1 MKRIALF
8 VLLLTFS
15 VCQLFAQAPQ
25 GFNYQAVVRNSA
37 GQIVTNSTVSL
48 RLSILQGSETGT
60 PVYTY
65 QGNVQTN
72 ANGAFTLL
80 VGENST
86 EYAAIDWANGPYF
99 LSCEIDPR
107 GGSNYSLSTVQ
118 QIMSVPYAQYAAVAD
133 RISSSFTYDEKD
145 PDFHDWNFLYDSLV
159 NAPTNLSQFV
169 NDLNL
174 SDFNNDLNIY
184 QSGDTLFFGDNYLV
198 IDHAGLDSVRWTD
211 VIGRPTNLSQF
222 VNDLNLSDFNNDLNL
237 SDFNND
243 LNIYQSGDTLFFGDN
258 YLVID
263 HAGLDSVRWTD
274 VIGRPTNLSQ
284 FVNDL
289 NLSDF
294 NNDLNIYQSGDTLFF
309 GDNYLVIDH
318 AGLDSVRWTDVI
330 GRPTNLSQFVNDLNL
345 SDFNNDLNIYQS
357 GDTLFFG
364 DNFLVI
370 DHSGLDSVRWTDVIG
385 RPTNLSQFTN
395 DMGFV
400 STETQGLSDVL
411 AINNNASLGLTN
423 LPWPAASSDAA
434 NKLYADST
442 AALAAAAAMA
452 SLQATIDSLR
462 GTIDSLRNAID
473 TLTIQV
479 NNPSVNIDS
488 IFHVVDSLAHPQIPG
503 SITFRFS
510 VEPDKQIIFSKGNLQ
525 YNPSKDLFRFAEN
538 QYDITST
545 DNDQISENCNVWLDL
560 FGYGTS
566 GWKGGRMCY
575 RPYETNPISAQ
586 YMFSSTG
593 EDLTDY
599 NVNGDWGVYNRIING
614 SNQEGIW
621 RTMTYSEWSYLL
633 NERANAGSL
642 KTLATIN
649 NNVKGLILFPD
660 GWTAPAGINTSAFS
674 MITYNSFSPSSAQWQ
689 LLEAS
694 GAVFLPAA
702 GVRQGN
708 QTTGVNE
715 TGIYWTSTHNNGTQS
730 RTLSITNTLGALMT
744 ETNCSL
750 GCSVRLV
757 RDY

>member
-184 QSGDTLFFGDNYLV
+184 QSGDTIFFGDNYLV

-222 VNDLNLSDFNNDLNL
+222 TNDLNLSDL
-237 SDFNND
+237 
-243 LNIYQSGDTLFFGDN
+243 
-258 YLVID
+258 
-263 HAGLDSVRWTD
+263 
-274 VIGRPTNLSQ
+274 
-284 FVNDL
+284 
-289 NLSDF
+289 
-294 NNDLNIYQSGDTLFF
+294 
-309 GDNYLVIDH
+309 
-318 AGLDSVRWTDVI
+318 
-330 GRPTNLSQFVNDLNL
+330 
-345 SDFNNDLNIYQS
+345 NNDLNIYQS

>member
-1 MKRIALF
+1 
-8 VLLLTFS
+8 
-15 VCQLFAQAPQ
+15 
-25 GFNYQAVVRNSA
+25 
-37 GQIVTNSTVSL
+37 
-48 RLSILQGSETGT
+48 
-60 PVYTY
+60 
-65 QGNVQTN
+65 
-72 ANGAFTLL
+72 
-80 VGENST
+80 
-86 EYAAIDWANGPYF
+86 
-99 LSCEIDPR
+99 
-107 GGSNYSLSTVQ
+107 
-118 QIMSVPYAQYAAVAD
+118 
-133 RISSSFTYDEKD
+133 
-145 PDFHDWNFLYDSLV
+145 
-159 NAPTNLSQFV
+159 
-169 NDLNL
+169 
-174 SDFNNDLNIY
+174 
-184 QSGDTLFFGDNYLV
+184 
-198 IDHAGLDSVRWTD
+198 
-211 VIGRPTNLSQF
+211 
-222 VNDLNLSDFNNDLNL
+222 
-237 SDFNND
+237 
-243 LNIYQSGDTLFFGDN
+243 
-258 YLVID
+258 
-263 HAGLDSVRWTD
+263 
-274 VIGRPTNLSQ
+274 
-284 FVNDL
+284 
-289 NLSDF
+289 
-294 NNDLNIYQSGDTLFF
+294 
-309 GDNYLVIDH
+309 
-318 AGLDSVRWTDVI
+318 
-330 GRPTNLSQFVNDLNL
+330 
-345 SDFNNDLNIYQS
+345 
-357 GDTLFFG
+357 
-364 DNFLVI
+364 
-370 DHSGLDSVRWTDVIG
+370 
-385 RPTNLSQFTN
+385 
-395 DMGFV
+395 MGFV